1 MHYYN
6 FNIGDYM
13 KHTLH
18 LTPEEDLAYRRLL
31 DMYYDTEAP
40 IPSNIPL
47 VSRRLRMD
55 SQIVESVL
63 NEFFD
68 LTDEGYKNY
77 RADGEIADYHK
88 FLEKQKANGRLGG
101 RPKKGKK
108 PIGNPPITQVE
119 PKKSLNNNQQTTT
132 NKQYISPIGFDL
144 FWDIYDKKRG
154 KPKAEKEWLKA
165 NIDQVLLETVLEQAK
180 KYAQVTEK
188 QFRKDPERWIK
199 GRHWEDEIIVVSEQK
214 EEKKQDK
221 QWMFSDAGIE
231 AKAREI
237 GIHATGYDTYQTLK
251 QKILLKLAQEHIS

>member
-18 LTPEEDLAYRRLL
+18 LTLEEDLAYRRLL

-40 IPSNIPL
+40 IPNNIPL

-55 SQIVESVL
+55 SKVVESVL

-68 LTDEGYKNY
+68 FTEEGYKNY

-108 PIGNPPITQVE
+108 PIANPTLTQAE
-119 PKKSLNNNQQTTT
+119 PKKSLNNKQQTTNNIHT
-132 NKQYISPIGFDL
+132 PEGVSTDL
-144 FWDIYDKKRG
+144 WSDFIAYRKR
-154 KPKAEKEWLKA
+154 LKA
-165 NIDQVLLETVLEQAK
+165 PVTNRVVTRLIKESKDANMTLEQAIETMIFK
-180 KYAQVTEK
+180 GWRSFDATWITKEVKPK
-188 QFRKDPERWIK
+188 QA
-199 GRHWEDEIIVVSEQK
+199 WE
-214 EEKKQDK
+214 
-221 QWMFSDAGIE
+221 
-231 AKAREI
+231 
-237 GIHATGYDTYQTLK
+237 
-251 QKILLKLAQEHIS
+251 